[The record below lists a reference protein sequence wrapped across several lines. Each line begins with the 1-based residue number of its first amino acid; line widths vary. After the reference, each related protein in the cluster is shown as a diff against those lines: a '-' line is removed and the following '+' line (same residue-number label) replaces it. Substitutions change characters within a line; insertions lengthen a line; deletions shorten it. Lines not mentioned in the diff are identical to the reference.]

1 MNDRRPGT
9 YYVPNEGLRYW
20 DGEQWLEDEPQPN
33 GSERPDA
40 LDAAQQ
46 PTGDRRAR
54 GRRALPW
61 AATFMAVIASVV
73 IGKLLLLG
81 GGAGAAFATASDAI
95 TALVSPS
102 PTSPADASA
111 PVRSTPATPATKK
124 PSPAPSTAARS
135 SSPAAKATKKP
146 LRPPSTTAAP
156 ARPVAPATKKP
167 SPPSP
172 AKPSTTAAPEPADNF
187 DDAYA
192 REIAVRIVEDIATA
206 DERMLDRPRNARTT
220 MASLSEDMGNLEE
233 AGLPDVKDQ
242 VDYVA
247 LIRTLG
253 EFYDE
258 AEWEL
263 SEDQITEAVAR
274 YTIARKATSE
284 LLTTLN
290 PVLGTQHQLP
300 AWP

>member
-40 LDAAQQ
+40 AQQ
-46 PTGDRRAR
+46 PTGGRRAR

-61 AATFMAVIASVV
+61 AATCMAVIASVV
-73 IGKLLLLG
+73 IGKLLLG
-81 GGAGAAFATASDAI
+81 GGAATALATASDAI

-111 PVRSTPATPATKK
+111 PVRSAPAVPATKK
-124 PSPAPSTAARS
+124 PSPAPSARS
-135 SSPAAKATKKP
+135 TSAAKATKKP

-156 ARPVAPATKKP
+156 ARPVAPATKEP

-172 AKPSTTAAPEPADNF
+172 AKPAATAAPEPADNF

-247 LIRTLG
+247 RIRTLG

-263 SEDQITEAVAR
+263 SDDQITEAVAR

-290 PVLGTQHQLP
+290 QVLGTKHQLP
-300 AWP
+300 AWS

>member
-20 DGEQWLEDEPQPN
+20 DGEQWLEVEPQPN

-46 PTGDRRAR
+46 PTGGRHAR

-61 AATFMAVIASVV
+61 AATCMAVIASVV
-73 IGKLLLLG
+73 IGTLLQLG
-81 GGAGAAFATASDAI
+81 GWAGTALATASDAI

-102 PTSPADASA
+102 PTSHADASA
-111 PVRSTPATPATKK
+111 PVRSTPATPVTKK
-124 PSPAPSTAARS
+124 HSPAPSARS
-135 SSPAAKATKKP
+135 TSAAKATKKP

-172 AKPSTTAAPEPADNF
+172 AKPAATAAPEPADNF

-206 DERMLDRPRNARTT
+206 DERMLDRPGNARTT

-247 LIRTLG
+247 LIRTLA
-253 EFYDE
+253 ESYHE

-263 SEDQITEAVAR
+263 SDDQITEAVAR

-284 LLTTLN
+284 LVTTLN
-290 PVLGTQHQLP
+290 QVLGTKHRLP
-300 AWP
+300 AWS